1 MAYSDKASGRLVSLC
16 SPSDDQTPRFM
27 GKGIYW
33 SATQIRL
40 SIFEHEKR
48 PVAAGALIRAG
59 IEILVVWLRRRHIP
73 VVSTKRLSRIT
84 FFYAAGHLSIRR
96 CFAACRESTSCIA
109 VSTCGQ
115 LVGMIEPAV
124 DFVEVVHVELS
135 YEV

>member
-48 PVAAGALIRAG
+48 PVAAWALIRAG

-84 FFYAAGHLSIRR
+84 
-96 CFAACRESTSCIA
+96 CFLRS
-109 VSTCGQ
+109 
-115 LVGMIEPAV
+115 
-124 DFVEVVHVELS
+124 
-135 YEV
+135 